1 MTKINSAATP
11 IKSNWPEEVH
21 DVFKKLDIDQ
31 VCHVPDAGHAKL
43 IKLCQSDKNIICTTL
58 TSEEEGVAMLL
69 GSWLGGKR
77 GALLMQS
84 SGVGNVIN
92 MLGLSRTCRYPV
104 LMLITMRG
112 EWGEFN
118 PWQNPMGQAC
128 RPVLEA
134 IGAKV
139 FDINTSSEVADT
151 VTAASALAFNAQQAV
166 AVIFSQKFLGAKTFT
181 EETSK

>member
-1 MTKINSAATP
+1 
-11 IKSNWPEEVH
+11 
-21 DVFKKLDIDQ
+21 
-31 VCHVPDAGHAKL
+31 
-43 IKLCQSDKNIICTTL
+43 
-58 TSEEEGVAMLL
+58 MLL

-181 EETSK
+181 EETAK